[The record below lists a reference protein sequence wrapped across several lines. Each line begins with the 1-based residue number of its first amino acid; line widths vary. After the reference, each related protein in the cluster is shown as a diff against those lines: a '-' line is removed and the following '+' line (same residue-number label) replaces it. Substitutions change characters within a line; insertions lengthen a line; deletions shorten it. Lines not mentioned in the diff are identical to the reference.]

1 MKRLRIFVLAALAAV
16 TLLSGAAMAA
26 SDSISGDVV
35 QSEATPQEI
44 KLSERVSAQI
54 EEEMTILVNP
64 VYKARVQTI
73 VNRLEPYMR
82 RRLNYDVSIID
93 HKMVNAFALAGG
105 KMYVTTGMLG
115 FVKTDLELAGVIAH
129 EMIHADKKHVII
141 QTARNNRMTL
151 LAILAAVASKGEGAA
166 LLAANVL
173 QVAVMGAYSIDI
185 EKEADA
191 LGIDALRQAGYNPVG
206 MLTIQERLKE
216 ERMKHPE
223 INPGIYQTH
232 PEVEERI
239 AAAEKYLK
247 GHDIPIE
254 RKYALGNL
262 RPSVEEISSGDFKLA
277 VAIDGDVVWRGAS
290 GKETREIFERAASGL
305 WKYLEMETLPFDIM
319 VENHDGTGAGFY
331 IKAKKIVS
339 DYELPPGTETLG
351 TLREGVMRV
360 LTEARRNHPM
370 ADYYK

>member
-1 MKRLRIFVLAALAAV
+1 
-16 TLLSGAAMAA
+16 
-26 SDSISGDVV
+26 
-35 QSEATPQEI
+35 
-44 KLSERVSAQI
+44 
-54 EEEMTILVNP
+54 
-64 VYKARVQTI
+64 
-73 VNRLEPYMR
+73 
-82 RRLNYDVSIID
+82 
-93 HKMVNAFALAGG
+93 
-105 KMYVTTGMLG
+105 
-115 FVKTDLELAGVIAH
+115 
-129 EMIHADKKHVII
+129 
-141 QTARNNRMTL
+141 
-151 LAILAAVASKGEGAA
+151 
-166 LLAANVL
+166 
-173 QVAVMGAYSIDI
+173 MGAYSIDI

-191 LGIDALRQAGYNPVG
+191 LCIDALRQAGYNPVG

-290 GKETREIFERAASGL
+290 GKETREMFERAASGL

-319 VENHDGTGAGFY
+319 VENHDGTGAGCY
-331 IKAKKIVS
+331 IKAKKIVAEH
-339 DYELPPGTETLG
+339 ELPPGTETLG